1 MITAKEAR
9 EITEEALRCAQLYE
23 VEKKIKKA
31 IGKGINCTNMDYLSD
46 VTVEEL
52 KKLGYEVNHH
62 STYYEEYWSIRW

>member
-9 EITEEALRCAQLYE
+9 EITEEALRGAQLKQ

-31 IGKGINCTNMDYLSD
+31 IEKGINCTDMDYLSD